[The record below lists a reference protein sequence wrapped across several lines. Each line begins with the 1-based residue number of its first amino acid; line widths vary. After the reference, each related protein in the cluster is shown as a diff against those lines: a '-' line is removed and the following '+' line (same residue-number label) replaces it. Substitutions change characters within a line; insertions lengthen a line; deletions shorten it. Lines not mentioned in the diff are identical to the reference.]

1 MNHDGNPSLTSDAFA
16 RLTDRYASQ
25 PGVTT
30 GTGFGSTAGLRI
42 GGRIFAMFMDESLV
56 VKLPADR
63 VQSLIATGQGAPFGS
78 RKGHPMREWVAVGWS
93 SQDDWERVADEAL
106 AFVRDGSSQERR
118 AP

>member
-1 MNHDGNPSLTSDAFA
+1 MNGSVNASTTSDAFA
-16 RLTDRYASQ
+16 RLTDRYVSQ

-63 VQSLIATGQGAPFGS
+63 VQSLIATGQGAPFGT
-78 RKGHPMREWVAVGWS
+78 RKGSPMREWVAVAWS
-93 SQDDWERVADEAL
+93 EGGDWDRIAEEAL
-106 AFVRDGSSQERR
+106 AFVRGASSEERR